1 MVQGSAVQSNSF
13 SMGQNINK
21 NQNTS
26 RRLTVY
32 FKRIVI
38 SSTLLMTVFVATV
51 ISVHEILIFR
61 DIARQQ
67 EELHLEE
74 HKEFVRDLIN
84 IEVEYIR
91 TQKRFFDERVMN
103 NVKQNVFSAYNLAE
117 KIHTDYRTKLND
129 AELKQLIIDAISV
142 LETSNDYMQVFVND
156 LNGEGVFYPGN
167 PDYRGVDLLMHKD
180 MNGNQ
185 VVQRELDLLEQSAEG
200 YVRYIDGNHLSDG
213 DDLPENKVVFVKKFP
228 QLNWYFGS
236 KTYLEDYYDEFR
248 NETASKVSADHFRY
262 GGYVF
267 INEMDGDP
275 VVMDGIPYE
284 GDFNLLDGTDPEK
297 MAVFELELETIA
309 NSPDGDFFSYEWNKI
324 GETEKVPKVSFVK
337 PVYECNWLVGGGF
350 YLDDIWSEIALQQQ
364 QLKRD
369 LIKNLLII
377 LIILLVVI
385 AIESL
390 IIYRFNSNFR
400 ADFENFTR
408 FFKAGKSGYQ
418 AIDMDNLYFDEFKE
432 MGAVANDM
440 ILERKKIHSQLVLE
454 QEKAQE
460 SDRLKTAFLA
470 NMSHEIRTPMNAIL
484 GFSGLLNEQELSEND
499 RKTYL
504 RLIHK
509 NGEFLLQLINDIMDI
524 SKIESDQLTIIPND
538 FLLND
543 LLSEIQIQYGEMMKS
558 QAHKKVHFELK
569 NTLPDHYI
577 VRTDKLRLKQ
587 VLDNLIGNAFKFTPD
602 GTITLRVAKLGSWL
616 HFNVED
622 TGIGIASEDIEDIF
636 KRFTQARTHASET
649 YGGTGLGLAISQK
662 IVHLLGGDIGVKS
675 SPGKG
680 SDFYFYIP
688 G

>member
-1 MVQGSAVQSNSF
+1 
-13 SMGQNINK
+13 
-21 NQNTS
+21 
-26 RRLTVY
+26 
-32 FKRIVI
+32 
-38 SSTLLMTVFVATV
+38 
-51 ISVHEILIFR
+51 
-61 DIARQQ
+61 
-67 EELHLEE
+67 
-74 HKEFVRDLIN
+74 
-84 IEVEYIR
+84 
-91 TQKRFFDERVMN
+91 
-103 NVKQNVFSAYNLAE
+103 
-117 KIHTDYRTKLND
+117 
-129 AELKQLIIDAISV
+129 
-142 LETSNDYMQVFVND
+142 
-156 LNGEGVFYPGN
+156 
-167 PDYRGVDLLMHKD
+167 
-180 MNGNQ
+180 
-185 VVQRELDLLEQSAEG
+185 
-200 YVRYIDGNHLSDG
+200 
-213 DDLPENKVVFVKKFP
+213 
-228 QLNWYFGS
+228 
-236 KTYLEDYYDEFR
+236 
-248 NETASKVSADHFRY
+248 
-262 GGYVF
+262 
-267 INEMDGDP
+267 MDGDP

-504 RLIHK
+504 RLIQK

-524 SKIESDQLTIIPND
+524 SKIESDQ
-538 FLLND
+538 
-543 LLSEIQIQYGEMMKS
+543 
-558 QAHKKVHFELK
+558 
-569 NTLPDHYI
+569 
-577 VRTDKLRLKQ
+577 
-587 VLDNLIGNAFKFTPD
+587 
-602 GTITLRVAKLGSWL
+602 
-616 HFNVED
+616 
-622 TGIGIASEDIEDIF
+622 
-636 KRFTQARTHASET
+636 
-649 YGGTGLGLAISQK
+649 
-662 IVHLLGGDIGVKS
+662 
-675 SPGKG
+675 
-680 SDFYFYIP
+680 
-688 G
+688 